1 VNSES
6 LCAPEVQP
14 EKEREREREIETRPV
29 LKIKGHNFEI
39 KLLNSSNPG

>member
-1 VNSES
+1 MERKVEVDS
-6 LCAPEVQP
+6 LETQ
-14 EKEREREREIETRPV
+14 TRPV